1 MLYCSLR
8 EARHTSAIFM
18 TAISMCA
25 FFADYN
31 VYPQTKKIKQYLSA
45 NVGDC

>member
-1 MLYCSLR
+1 MKK
-8 EARHTSAIFM
+8 ARHTSAIFM
-18 TAISMCA
+18 TAILMCA
-25 FFADYN
+25 FFADDN